1 MKLGNLLEK
10 IFKYTGIKW
19 LVNKIVIDL
28 LGYKSCGCEERKKK
42 LNHLQ
47 FSLVPNKLSRC
58 CDHSIYFNHSY
69 YKPCSCNGG
78 KIIKEWAQQL
88 DNLFGT
94 NEN

>member
-1 MKLGNLLEK
+1 MEIDAEDLGKWKLFKKNYDGIRLNNTDFELL
-10 IFKYTGIKW
+10 
-19 LVNKIVIDL
+19 
-28 LGYKSCGCEERKKK
+28 CK
-42 LNHLQ
+42 L
-47 FSLVPNKLSRC
+47 
-58 CDHSIYFNHSY
+58 HSIYFNHSY